1 MFITEIPSNALG
13 RAKNGIKKSKEE
25 LLKLYF
31 LIKVWDTCEY
41 YIRRKDLKVQ
51 EGWSKPKGP
60 SDSMDHGRDKA
71 HGC

>member
-13 RAKNGIKKSKEE
+13 RAKKGIKKGKEE

-51 EGWSKPKGP
+51 EGWLKPKGP
-60 SDSMDHGRDKA
+60 SDLIDHGRDKA
-71 HGC
+71 YGC